1 MPIKKIVISFG
12 AAEPDL
18 IPGEFLANIFSW
30 PLKSRIF
37 GINNNISLD
46 DFRPQRMEGKAGK
59 ISLRVENVPSPDNPK
74 TSYLAALAACA
85 ALAGYF
91 DTVRIGT

>member
-1 MPIKKIVISFG
+1 IVSP
-12 AAEPDL
+12 EYTK
-18 IPGEFLANIFSW
+18 NIHE
-30 PLKSRIF
+30 IV
-37 GINNNISLD
+37 
-46 DFRPQRMEGKAGK
+46 MEGKAGK